1 MRGSF
6 DSQPLIIAYFNLEK
20 RVPQDHPLR
29 KIKSMVDQELK
40 RLSPHFDQMYSH
52 TGRLSIPPE
61 RVLKSL
67 LLVALDSVR
76 SERQLCEQLDDNL
89 LFRILSSIL
98 QPSLNEPNGALNSQ
112 NPRQF

>member
-20 RVPQDHPLR
+20 RLPRDHPLL
-29 KIKSMVDQELK
+29 KSKPIVDQELK
-40 RLSPHFDQMYSH
+40 RLSLHFDQMYSH
-52 TGRLSIPPE
+52 TGRPSIPPE

-76 SERQLCEQLDDNL
+76 SERQLGEQLHDNL
-89 LFRILSSIL
+89 LFRI
-98 QPSLNEPNGALNSQ
+98 
-112 NPRQF
+112 

>member
-6 DSQPLIIAYFNLEK
+6 DSQPLIIADFNLKK

-29 KIKSMVDQELK
+29 KIKPMVDQELK
-40 RLSPHFDQMYSH
+40 RLSPHFDQTDSH
-52 TGRLSIPPE
+52 IGRPSIPPE
-61 RVLKSL
+61 RVLKSI
-67 LLVALDSVR
+67 LLVPLDSVR
-76 SERQLCEQLDDNL
+76 SERQLCEKLDDNL

-112 NPRQF
+112 KPAPP